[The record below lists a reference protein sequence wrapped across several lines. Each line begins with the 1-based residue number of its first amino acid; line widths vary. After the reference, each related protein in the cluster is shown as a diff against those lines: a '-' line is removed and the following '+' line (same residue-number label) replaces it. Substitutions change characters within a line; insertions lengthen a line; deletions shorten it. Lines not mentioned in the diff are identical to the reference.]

1 MSATA
6 ANTAAANPALA
17 ALEGVQR
24 RNRPAMARRIAEDI
38 PDGWAV
44 NLGIGIPLMVA
55 DNLPEGRD
63 ILIHSENGILGVGP
77 APAVEDIDPWVVN
90 AGKFAVTLLDGAAL
104 FNHAESFA
112 MIRGGHLDLCI
123 LGAFEVAANGDIAN
137 WTLSSTS
144 RLPAVGG
151 AMDLASGARNLWVT
165 MEHVSRDGAPKI
177 VERCQYPLTA
187 PNAVK
192 RIYTDLAVLEL
203 ADGRVDVLEMVPGL
217 DFATLQALTGAALTL
232 KC

>member
-1 MSATA
+1 VSTD
-6 ANTAAANPALA
+6 TIDSLA
-17 ALEGVQR
+17 GIKR
-24 RNRPAMARRIAEDI
+24 RSRSAMAHRIAQDI

-55 DNLPEGRD
+55 DNLPEDRD

-77 APAVEDIDPWVVN
+77 APAADDIDPWVVN
-90 AGKFAVTLLDGAAL
+90 AGKFAVTLLQGASL

-123 LGAFEVAANGDIAN
+123 LGAFEVAVNGDLAN
-137 WTLSSTS
+137 WTLSSGS

-151 AMDLASGARNLWVT
+151 AMDLASGSRNVWIM
-165 MEHVSRDGAPKI
+165 MEHVARDGTPKI

-187 PNAVK
+187 PGVVK
-192 RIYTDLAVLEL
+192 RVYTDLAVLEL
-203 ADGRVDVLEMVPGL
+203 TGGRIDVLEMVPDL
-217 DFATLQALTGAALTL
+217 DFATLQSLTAAPLTL